1 MTDTDTAPT
10 AEQSQ
15 ADVIALSPKVEP
27 VRQPRVLSIANQKGG
42 VGKTTTAINLGTALA
57 AIGEKV
63 LIIDLDPQ
71 GNAST
76 GLGIDR
82 KSRQVSTYHVLAGEA
97 LLAESITETVVPGL
111 SVAPSTLDLLG
122 VELEIANERNRSHRL
137 RSAIQSLSASEVS
150 EPFTYILIDCP
161 P

>member
-1 MTDTDTAPT
+1 MSDITDETKTPVQSS
-10 AEQSQ
+10 AE
-15 ADVIALSPKVEP
+15 VTGEP
-27 VRQPRVLSIANQKGG
+27 VAQVLEFAPRTEPAKVPRVLAIANQKGG

-57 AIGEKV
+57 AIGERV

-82 KSRQVSTYHVLAGEA
+82 RNRETSTYDVLAGEA
-97 LLAESITETVVPGL
+97 SLEESITETVVPGL

-122 VELEIANERNRSHRL
+122 IELEIASERNRAHRL
-137 RSAIQSLSASEVS
+137 RSAIQQLSVLEV
-150 EPFTYILIDCP
+150 
-161 P
+161 